1 MASKTLKSYSSLLKD
16 EVFILPSLADTDTQ
30 IYIYLLVNTY
40 VRLGPSV
47 AGTVQNIVLIYMLH
61 KRT

>member
-1 MASKTLKSYSSLLKD
+1 MRVFLLS
-16 EVFILPSLADTDTQ
+16 SLADTYTQ

-40 VRLGPSV
+40 VKLGLSV
-47 AGTVQNIVLIYMLH
+47 AGTVQNIGLIDMLC